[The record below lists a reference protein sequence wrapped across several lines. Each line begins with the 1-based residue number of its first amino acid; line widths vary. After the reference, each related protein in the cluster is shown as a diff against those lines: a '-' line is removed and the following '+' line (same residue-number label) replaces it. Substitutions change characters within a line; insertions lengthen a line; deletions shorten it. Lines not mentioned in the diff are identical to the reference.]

1 MDFPVAGIHP
11 SSTVE
16 AVRSGSQG
24 AFSGSVKIIILCNTQ
39 SQEPIV
45 RTPRPAKAENTPKRP
60 KIPRMLKTPR
70 TPRTPRAQFSD
81 PNFPNYSSSKTR
93 NASQGEKL
101 PLLLVWLFIPCI
113 NIKNVDDVETMK
125 ATKS

>member
-1 MDFPVAGIHP
+1 MIRLCDTQNQELVA
-11 SSTVE
+11 
-16 AVRSGSQG
+16 
-24 AFSGSVKIIILCNTQ
+24 
-39 SQEPIV
+39 

-60 KIPRMLKTPR
+60 KIPRTLKTPR

-101 PLLLVWLFIPCI
+101 PFHLVWLFIPCI
-113 NIKNVDDVETMK
+113 NIKNDDDGETMK
-125 ATKS
+125 ANKS